1 MTTLINRMTVWC
13 APLVLLWVFAL
24 GAPPA
29 SAADPGVGRDIVA
42 KLYSADELPALRIEY
57 GLRLVERLGPRP
69 IYLLR
74 TPAGVSPD
82 TVIPAL
88 RRDSRVAFA
97 ERNFAVFE
105 PEARRRAVWAI
116 GNAGAYEAQWAPQQ
130 LNLEDAHAVQTGT
143 GVTVAVIDTGLDS
156 THPALAERVGP
167 GYDFVDNDS
176 DTAEGGVAGDPGFGH
191 GTHVAGLIA
200 LTAPAAEIL
209 PVRALDRRGRGTI
222 WTIAEAIFYAADP
235 DGLPDTPD
243 HARVINLSLGT
254 LSQTDLL
261 DKVVE
266 LVTCSDDDDDE
277 ADDNYSDPG
286 FAQDLERCNLPG
298 GSVVIAAA
306 GNGASTTQLMYPAA
320 ERAEGALAVAANT
333 SGNKIAAFSNRG
345 SWVQIAAP
353 GASITSTVP
362 GGGYG
367 VWSGTSMATALVSGL
382 AALVIAGNPDWRPV
396 DVTKRL
402 QDRSAALCNTPLRR
416 VDARGAVLDE
426 TPGETLCP

>member
-1 MTTLINRMTVWC
+1 MTTLIDRMTVWC
-13 APLVLLWVFAL
+13 VRLVLLWVVTL
-24 GAPPA
+24 GTLPA
-29 SAADPGVGRDIVA
+29 RAADPGVGRDIVA
-42 KLYSADELPALRIEY
+42 KLLWAAELPALRIEY
-57 GLRLVERLGPRP
+57 GLRLVKQLGPRP

-74 TPAGVSPD
+74 PPAGVRPD
-82 TVIPAL
+82 DVILAL
-88 RRDSRVAFA
+88 RGDPRVAFA

-105 PEARRRAVWAI
+105 PEARRRAVWVI

-130 LNLEDAHAVQTGT
+130 LNLDDALAVRTGT

-176 DTAEGGVAGDPGFGH
+176 DTAEGGVAGEPGFGH

-200 LTAPAAEIL
+200 LTAPGAEIR
-209 PVRALDRRGRGTI
+209 PIRALDNRGRGSI
-222 WTIAEAIFYAADP
+222 WTVAEAIFYAADP
-235 DGLPDTPD
+235 DGRPDTPD

-254 LSQTDLL
+254 LSRTDLL
-261 DKVVE
+261 DKVIE

-277 ADDNYSDPG
+277 AGDDYSGPG
-286 FAQDLERCNLPG
+286 FEQDQQRCNLYG

-306 GNGASTTQLMYPAA
+306 GNGGSTTQLMYPAA

-333 SGNKIAAFSNRG
+333 SDGTIAAFSNRG
-345 SWVQIAAP
+345 PWVQIAAP
-353 GASITSTVP
+353 GEAITSTVP

-367 VWSGTSMATALVSGL
+367 TWNGTSMAAALVSGL
-382 AALVIAGNPDWRPV
+382 AALVIEGNPDWRPV

-402 QDRSAALCNTPLRR
+402 QDRSAALCSTTVRR

-426 TPGETLCP
+426 TPGETFCP